1 VKELDDLIVEMEANG
16 PDSDYDFLSMD
27 YQRLL
32 RAFKEALPGMYSA
45 DQKLHVISAAI
56 HEHNAV
62 PLRQLFSVHG
72 VFLRHLGH
80 LGVHDGQIAVCNDLH
95 RSER

>member
-45 DQKLHVISAAI
+45 DAMQGKKRAEKVYEILKGK
-56 HEHNAV
+56 
-62 PLRQLFSVHG
+62 R
-72 VFLRHLGH
+72 
-80 LGVHDGQIAVCNDLH
+80 
-95 RSER
+95 